1 MSPRTAAQETVA
13 AHDGA
18 KTRSTMWALFG
29 CGCGSLH
36 REREHGSTQTQ
47 HLLLGYPAS
56 AMFLRRVHRD
66 VATHLQHAH
75 TQTHRHTDTD
85 TQTQTDTDRHRQ
97 TQTDTHTHTHK
108 PSLQY
113 IAHDNSVRVGGQ
125 AWEALLA
132 CLRGQLSASS
142 SPREHVPKDRTRCSR
157 VVPDPSPIRRT
168 ALLAEDLRRARRCCD
183 ADALATAA
191 PRVWGTR
198 RGGGVAVLTHPV
210 GGDGAGDNDGGEGC
224 RLFGEGSRDC
234 ASTQPEPPGCQ
245 WTIDRGWRHHSHHP
259 LRRRCF
265 GVGTNHHNR
274 AHRSQK
280 GSHRWWR
287 LLHSKLLEES
297 SPLAVLS
304 QFAHST
310 NPSGRLRATKCAVT
324 SGVGGSS
331 SGALASCLRGSGE
344 PAIESEGPYRF
355 VNK

>member
-1 MSPRTAAQETVA
+1 MV
-13 AHDGA
+13 GA
-18 KTRSTMWALFG
+18 SG
-29 CGCGSLH
+29 
-36 REREHGSTQTQ
+36 
-47 HLLLGYPAS
+47 LL
-56 AMFLRRVHRD
+56 
-66 VATHLQHAH
+66 Q
-75 TQTHRHTDTD
+75 
-85 TQTQTDTDRHRQ
+85 
-97 TQTDTHTHTHK
+97 
-108 PSLQY
+108 
-113 IAHDNSVRVGGQ
+113 
-125 AWEALLA
+125 
-132 CLRGQLSASS
+132 GQLSATS
-142 SPREHVPKDRTRCSR
+142 SPREQVPKDRTRCSR
-157 VVPDPSPIRRT
+157 AVPDPSPIWRT
-168 ALLAEDLRRARRCCD
+168 ALLAEDLRRARRCCG

-198 RGGGVAVLTHPV
+198 RGGGVVVRTHPV
-210 GGDGAGDNDGGEGC
+210 GGDGAGENAGGEGC